1 LVLSKALYRSLGRAP
16 WTRPFGTETR
26 PFGDAH
32 ADIDV
37 DVTPRANIVRT
48 IPSERGGWLFW
59 DGLDIINSSSAKI
72 WSTETSLGT
81 RDYFG
86 HSRRRSRGAR
96 QARSGHDRVLS
107 TDKDA

>member
-1 LVLSKALYRSLGRAP
+1 MGRAP

-26 PFGDAH
+26 RIGDAR
-32 ADIDV
+32 ADIDA

-59 DGLDIINSSSAKI
+59 DGLDIIDSSSAKI

-96 QARSGHDRVLS
+96 QARSGQDRSLS
-107 TDKDA
+107 ADKDA